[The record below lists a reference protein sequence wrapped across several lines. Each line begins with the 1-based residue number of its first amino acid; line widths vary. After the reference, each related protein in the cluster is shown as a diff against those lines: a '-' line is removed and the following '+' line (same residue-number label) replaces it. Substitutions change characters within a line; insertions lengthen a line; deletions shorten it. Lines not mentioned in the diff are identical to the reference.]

1 MRVAVLRCGQLPSF
15 VTWEI
20 PNVEE
25 LFNDDRLVIAAFAEQ
40 GVEAESVIWSDPGV
54 DWSQFDLALIRSTW
68 DYIDSRAHFLSVLAA
83 IVEAGCRLFNPLDIV
98 RWNSDKS
105 YLFDLRRW
113 GVPIVPTWAVAGANP
128 VTLGATVAAQGWQ
141 RAVLKPR
148 IGAGAAN
155 VSLVPIE
162 EVAGS
167 VRRLAEQQ
175 PQQQF
180 LLQPLIESVMTE
192 GEWSFIYLDGELS
205 HTLLK
210 KPAAGDY
217 RAHGVYGGSVERAR
231 PRRDDLLQ
239 VEEMLGRLPFDP
251 LYARLDLVRYEE
263 RLAIMELELIEPILY
278 FNLFADGANRLARSA
293 LSRVRG
299 ST

>member
-1 MRVAVLRCGQLPSF
+1 MRVAVLRCGKLPSF

-25 LFNDDRLVIAAFAEQ
+25 LFSDDRLVIAAFAEQ
-40 GVEAESVIWSDPGV
+40 GVEVESVIWSDPDV
-54 DWSQFDLALIRSTW
+54 DWNRFDLALIRSTW
-68 DYIDSRAHFLSVLAA
+68 DYIDNRDHFLSVLAT
-83 IVEAGCRLFNPLDIV
+83 IVQSGCRLANPLEVV

-105 YLFDLRRW
+105 YLFDLTEW
-113 GVPIVPTWAVAGANP
+113 DVPVVPTWAASGADLATLEKVFAGRS
-128 VTLGATVAAQGWQ
+128 WQ

-148 IGAGAAN
+148 VGAGAAS
-155 VSLVPIE
+155 VTLVPVE
-162 EVAGS
+162 EVIDTVS
-167 VRRLAEQQ
+167 RLAEQQ
-175 PQQQF
+175 PEQQF
-180 LLQPLIESVMTE
+180 LVQPLIESVLTE

-205 HTLLK
+205 HALLK

-217 RAHGVYGGSVERAR
+217 RAHGVYGGSVEAAK

-251 LYARLDLVRYEE
+251 LYARFDLVRYEA

-278 FNLFADGANRLARSA
+278 FNLFPDGANRLARSA

-299 ST
+299 SD